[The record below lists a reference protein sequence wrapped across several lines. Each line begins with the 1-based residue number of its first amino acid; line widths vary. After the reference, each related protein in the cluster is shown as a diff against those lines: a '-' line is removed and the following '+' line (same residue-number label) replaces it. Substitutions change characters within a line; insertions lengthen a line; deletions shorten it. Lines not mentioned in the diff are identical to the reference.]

1 MKYVAGIDGGE
12 TRTTVICS
20 DRDGRMVA
28 SEEFGSFN
36 IENIGVDGF
45 TILMVQICEFL
56 RQTGECEALC
66 IGAGDVHNLRMQ
78 SVVGNGKFKRYGD
91 RFRCV

>member
-36 IENIGVDGF
+36 IELKLPISQMGLVP
-45 TILMVQICEFL
+45 
-56 RQTGECEALC
+56 
-66 IGAGDVHNLRMQ
+66 
-78 SVVGNGKFKRYGD
+78 
-91 RFRCV
+91 